1 MKRVCIRSF
10 SGLCFA
16 EFGLNSEKYRV
27 SLQENTDQK
36 NSEYGHFCNHQYIKG
51 GTRLTCGQG
60 QISQKVKIKS
70 ANEKMLSDKDS
81 LNHPENEKDW
91 DKLACSCSKQM
102 KVEFYLK
109 FHQSP
114 KVVKILAE
122 LLKKYRNPTN
132 TKPWRSWHKL
142 VFHAR
147 MNNAATAIVTKDADV
162 FLLLIHALLSEMF
175 SPAMVYND
183 WFFPSYML

>member
-1 MKRVCIRSF
+1 MTLFCIAAPHHATHLSHLMAKSYSWKTVAKHDKQNQAISVEF
-10 SGLCFA
+10 S
-16 EFGLNSEKYRV
+16 
-27 SLQENTDQK
+27 
-36 NSEYGHFCNHQYIKG
+36 NHQYIKG
-51 GTRLTCGQG
+51 GTRLTRGQG